1 MGNAFLISIRRQ
13 TFLITFFVSINTP
26 MKNAS
31 ILQSFPYRIKSV
43 NISEKDILS
52 IIKSLDPTKAHGY
65 DNLSTYQFSEI

>member
-13 TFLITFFVSINTP
+13 AFLITFFVSINTP
-26 MKNAS
+26 MKNAR
-31 ILQSFPYRIKSV
+31 ILPSFPYRIKSV

-52 IIKSLDPTKAHGY
+52 IIKSLDPPKAHGY